1 MTLLHER
8 PEPVMMH
15 TNGTVERTKHE
26 QPLEGTQL
34 GRWLPYPGSLAG
46 KLAARLP
53 LLLFRMGLGDILMAL
68 RLMVLTTRGR
78 KTGKLR
84 RAMLEFRRHGK
95 KVYVVSAWGN
105 KPQWVHN
112 AATNPDVTVQIGG
125 RVQHALATAVTDR
138 AEATRALNLF
148 RQKAPARY
156 DLVMERMIARPVN
169 GHNLREVS
177 GDFTIYRLDLTEQPP
192 QMPPLAVDLRW
203 LWLAGLAALTAL
215 VITLIVLGNKTQSE
229 RRL

>member
-1 MTLLHER
+1 MA
-8 PEPVMMH
+8 
-15 TNGTVERTKHE
+15 TNGTIQHATYE
-26 QPLEGTQL
+26 QPLEGTRL
-34 GRWLPYPGSLAG
+34 GQWLPYPGSLAG

-53 LLLFRMGLGDILMAL
+53 LLLFRMGLGDLLMAL

-95 KVYVVSAWGN
+95 KVYVVSAWGQQ
-105 KPQWVHN
+105 PQWVHN
-112 AATNPDVTVQIGG
+112 AAACPDVTVQIGR
-125 RVQHALATAVTDR
+125 RVQHALAIAVTDR

-169 GHNLREVS
+169 GRNLREVS
-177 GDFTIYRLDLTEQPP
+177 GDFTIYRLDLTEEPP
-192 QMPPLAVDLRW
+192 KMTPLAVDLRW
-203 LWLAGLAALTAL
+203 LWLAGLAVLTAL
-215 VITLIVLGNKTQSE
+215 VITLIVVGNKAQPE
-229 RRL
+229 RRV

>member
-1 MTLLHER
+1 MTLLNER
-8 PEPVMMH
+8 PEPMVMH
-15 TNGTVERTKHE
+15 TNGTPQLIEA
-26 QPLEGTQL
+26 PLEGTRL

-53 LLLFRMGLGDILMAL
+53 LLLFRIGLGDVLMAL

-78 KTGKLR
+78 KSGKLR

-95 KVYVVSAWGN
+95 KVYVVSAWGQ

-112 AATNPDVTVQIGG
+112 AAANPAVTVQIGG
-125 RVQHALATAVTDR
+125 RVQHATATAVTDR

-156 DLVMERMIARPVN
+156 DNVMERMIARPVN
-169 GHNLREVS
+169 GRTLREVS
-177 GDFTIYRLDLTEQPP
+177 GDFTIYRLDMTDQPP
-192 QMPPLAVDLRW
+192 DLAPLRVDLRW

-215 VITLIVLGNKTQSE
+215 VLALILVGRKARPE
-229 RRL
+229 RPA